1 MIETTFCQLELILE
15 KKLTLRLHSRG
26 SEDLLDAIQDA
37 IPHVMDTPFPCQDNQ
52 WGMICIITC
61 IERVTNDKTINTV
74 WRFVRLLEHIF
85 VVNKKGK
92 MIFVGDKNSEALK
105 CLEHLDTNEV
115 KVLYEDNANDYDNVQ
130 YIGWWDIFT

>member
-1 MIETTFCQLELILE
+1 
-15 KKLTLRLHSRG
+15 
-26 SEDLLDAIQDA
+26 
-37 IPHVMDTPFPCQDNQ
+37 
-52 WGMICIITC
+52 MICIITC

-130 YIGWWDIFT
+130 YIGWWDIFTQWSAV